1 MIRRSNG
8 PGAMKK
14 RQPSNHKS
22 QRPDSA
28 NSTTPARDQRRGQRA
43 HVVAWFDS
51 SERPPKGYR
60 RRFDCK
66 PKVGGGVAFFTI
78 YEPINETQEPT
89 ECTEAGGSAGT
100 ADTQIADHQDD
111 DGGGDSDPEPEPP
124 PVSGQCAE
132 VLELLHRE
140 GSVLSFHMTAEL
152 AIPEAAAR
160 IHNLRGMGFNI
171 ITTLLPKVE
180 FRGRIRRN
188 VALYSL
194 GVPCWPA
201 PGFLKGGAR

>member
-1 MIRRSNG
+1 MN
-8 PGAMKK
+8 AK
-14 RQPSNHKS
+14 
-22 QRPDSA
+22 
-28 NSTTPARDQRRGQRA
+28 
-43 HVVAWFDS
+43 
-51 SERPPKGYR
+51 
-60 RRFDCK
+60 C
-66 PKVGGGVAFFTI
+66 
-78 YEPINETQEPT
+78 
-89 ECTEAGGSAGT
+89 
-100 ADTQIADHQDD
+100 QIS
-111 DGGGDSDPEPEPP
+111 GGDSHVQKETAHTPKSEGRQQNASPNDTTP

-160 IHNLRGMGFNI
+160 IHNLRGMGFNV
-171 ITTLLPKVE
+171 ITKILPEVE

-201 PGFLKGGAR
+201 PGFLKGGAK